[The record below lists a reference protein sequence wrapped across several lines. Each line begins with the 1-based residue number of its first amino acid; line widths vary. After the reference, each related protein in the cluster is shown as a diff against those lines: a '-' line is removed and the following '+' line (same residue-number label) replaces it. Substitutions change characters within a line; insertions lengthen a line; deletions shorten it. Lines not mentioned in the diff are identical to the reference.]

1 MTQTPTTLADAPAL
15 LLAREATDK
24 ATDKAAERGTILFYH
39 GLTAQKESNLSE
51 YRVLTDAGFLVVAL
65 DNAGHGA
72 RRLSDFAARFHPT
85 NPNAGT
91 EFLNLVRET
100 ALETP
105 RVVDALLEKGLAHE
119 DRLGVAGWSMGGY
132 ITYRA
137 LLAEKR
143 FKAAV
148 TIVGSPEWRLP
159 LPDSPHLHPEAFY
172 PVALLSQV
180 GERDEVVPPAGARR
194 FYEVLE
200 PYYAAQPER
209 LVFVQYPNMGHHPDA
224 ADASEI
230 QRRTV
235 GWFSQYLA

>member
-15 LLAREATDK
+15 LLAQGDA
-24 ATDKAAERGTILFYH
+24 DKAAERGTILFYH
-39 GLTAQKESNLSE
+39 GLTAQKESNLNE

-85 NPNAGT
+85 NPNSGT
-91 EFLNLVRET
+91 EFLNLVKET

-105 RVVDALLEKGLAHE
+105 KVVDALLERGLARE

-159 LPDSPHLHPEAFY
+159 WLESPHLHPEAFY
-172 PVALLSQV
+172 PTALLSQV
-180 GERDEVVPPAGARR
+180 GERDDVVPPKGARR
-194 FYEVLE
+194 FYETLK
-200 PYYAAQPER
+200 PYYADRPER
-209 LVFVQYPNMGHHPDA
+209 LEFVEYPNMGHHPDA
-224 ADASEI
+224 AAAAEI

-235 GWFSQYLA
+235 AWFETYL

>member
-15 LLAREATDK
+15 LLAQSSVET
-24 ATDKAAERGTILFYH
+24 AAERGTILFYH

-72 RRLSDFAARFHPT
+72 RRLSDFAARFHPA
-85 NPNAGT
+85 NPNAPT

-105 RVVDALLEKGLAHE
+105 RVVNALLEKGLGRA

-137 LLAEKR
+137 LLEEKR

-148 TIVGSPEWRLP
+148 TIVGSPQWRPP

-172 PVALLSQV
+172 PTALLSQV
-180 GERDEVVPPAGARR
+180 GAVDSVVPPAGARA
-194 FYEVLE
+194 FHKALE
-200 PYYAAQPER
+200 PHYAEQPER
-209 LVFVQYPNMGHHPDA
+209 LVFVEYPAMGHHPSA
-224 ADASEI
+224 AEAAEI

-235 GWFSQYLA
+235 AWFETYL